1 MKEREIDL
9 IDLFVEIL
17 LHWRVFI
24 VWMLVGAILLGAY
37 SFAHSRNNNIKD
49 QQAQT
54 LPPEEWLS
62 EEEIQNVDYAIAY
75 ERIYQEKLTYLEK
88 APLMNINS
96 THVSKAE
103 ATIGISAEE
112 PEKNRAIKKMYEDIL
127 QSSELITYVSENT
140 GIEAI
145 GLDEIILLA
154 PDSISSD
161 ILILNNISNITAN
174 ESSTSSIR
182 IIVKYNDKAQCQD
195 ILDTIIAFLKDKQSI
210 IENTFGEYEFIIIDS
225 SVGIV
230 SDKEIAEKQK
240 TVLNDINVMK
250 KTISDMKTA
259 FSDSEQQYYALL
271 NDDSETDQEQVSTSE
286 AVPSPGIS
294 IKYVFLGA
302 IIAAFLYAL
311 WLFIIYIF
319 NTKIRYT
326 DNLQELCDIPQF
338 GLIPAPEN
346 NKKIFGFIDKWLLS
360 LRNHGKRQFTPEEA
374 LDLASVAVKM
384 SAGKEA
390 LTEISIIGCG
400 LKERS
405 LNTCE
410 KIKEQLAK
418 DNIHIN
424 ILNNV
429 LYDAQAMNELEAA
442 KGVVLVESIGST
454 LYNELAEELEL
465 LKRQK
470 IIILG
475 GILIE

>member
-37 SFAHSRNNNIKD
+37 SFSHSRNNNVED
-49 QQAQT
+49 QQTQT

-62 EEEIQNVDYAIAY
+62 EKEMQNVDYAIAY
-75 ERIYQEKLTYLEK
+75 EKIYQEKLTYLEK
-88 APLMNINS
+88 APLMGIDS

-103 ATIGISAEE
+103 ATIGISTEE
-112 PEKNRAIKKMYEDIL
+112 PERNRAIKKIYEDIL

-140 GIEAI
+140 GIEAV

-161 ILILNNISNITAN
+161 ILILNNASNITAN
-174 ESSTSSIR
+174 ESSTSSIK

-195 ILDTIIAFLKDKQSI
+195 ILDTIIAFLKDKQST

-230 SDKEIAEKQK
+230 SDEEIADKQK
-240 TVLNDINVMK
+240 TVLNDINAMK

-271 NDDSETDQEQVSTSE
+271 ADDNETDQEQTSSSG
-286 AVPSPGIS
+286 AVPSSGIS
-294 IKYVFLGA
+294 IKYVLLGA

-326 DNLQELCDIPQF
+326 DKLQELCDIPQF
-338 GLIPAPEN
+338 GLIPALEN

-454 LYNELAEELEL
+454 LYNELAEELDL
-465 LKRQK
+465 LRRQEV
-470 IIILG
+470 IILG
-475 GILIE
+475 GILVE